1 MSIYLTLAVVVTA
14 LVCFIT
20 EVLPVDITALCVAVI
35 LIVLGLVTPDQG
47 IAGFGNSA
55 TITVMA
61 MFILSAGITRTGV
74 VQIFRDLLLRWGGTS
89 ITRQILVMGLL
100 VGPISGFINNTAVVA
115 IFCPLSKNGVKN
127 AVFLLLS
134 Y

>member
-1 MSIYLTLAVVVTA
+1 MSIYLTLAVVVAA
-14 LVCFIT
+14 LICFVT

-35 LIVLGLVTPDQG
+35 LIVLGLVTPDEG

-74 VQIFRDLLLRWGGTS
+74 VQIFRDLLIEWGGEERIS
-89 ITRQILVMGLL
+89 RQILVMG
-100 VGPISGFINNTAVVA
+100 ITSR
-115 IFCPLSKNGVKN
+115 
-127 AVFLLLS
+127 S
-134 Y
+134 YFWIY